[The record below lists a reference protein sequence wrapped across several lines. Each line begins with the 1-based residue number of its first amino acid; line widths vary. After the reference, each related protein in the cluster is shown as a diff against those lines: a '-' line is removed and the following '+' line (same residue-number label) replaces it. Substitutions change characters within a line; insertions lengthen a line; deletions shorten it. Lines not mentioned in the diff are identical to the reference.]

1 MVVLKVRVRLFAIF
15 LVFRFYLV
23 NDLLL
28 IFFMGISKVFFL
40 FFLVFGGKK
49 GRNSRKLL
57 GLKRL
62 KIIVLLKYKIF
73 WNS

>member
-1 MVVLKVRVRLFAIF
+1 MVVLKVRVRLSAT
-15 LVFRFYLV
+15 LLAPRLHLA

-28 IFFMGISKVFFL
+28 IFFMGISKVFL
-40 FFLVFGGKK
+40 LSLLAFGGKK

-62 KIIVLLKYKIF
+62 KITALLKHKTL